1 MSCMKTSSSV
11 SFVKAGEC
19 LYRNP
24 TSGTYFARV
33 KVRGKE
39 IKRSLETTNLREA
52 RRKLK
57 DLRISAERLDPATN
71 PIALN
76 TLNENLKRLPRFFL
90 PIEALAFLAESHS
103 IFCLVKS
110 ECVPYLQCL

>member
-1 MSCMKTSSSV
+1 M
-11 SFVKAGEC
+11 
-19 LYRNP
+19 
-24 TSGTYFARV
+24 
-33 KVRGKE
+33 RGKE

-57 DLRISAERLDPATN
+57 DLRISAERLDPASN

-76 TLNENLKRLPRFFL
+76 MLTEDLKRLPRFFQ

-103 IFCLVKS
+103 IFYLVKS
-110 ECVPYLQCL
+110 